1 VKVRCAALARVAE
14 WQTRRTQN
22 PLFERMCGFK
32 SHLGHPGDSYTR
44 GMGHRLLKRRLEQTA
59 SRMRELQTELRVV
72 EDQLDHLLD
81 DSHDKSLRALVAET
95 PGAEF
100 EYRDA
105 KRHSDVMQ
113 KRRDSLVAELSQ
125 LESRINELLD
135 RMKEPI
141 T

>member
-1 VKVRCAALARVAE
+1 
-14 WQTRRTQN
+14 
-22 PLFERMCGFK
+22 
-32 SHLGHPGDSYTR
+32 
-44 GMGHRLLKRRLEQTA
+44 MGHRLLKRRLEQTA
-59 SRMRELQTELRVV
+59 SRMRELEAELRVV

-81 DSHDKSLRALVAET
+81 DSNDKSLRALVAET

-113 KRRDSLVAELSQ
+113 KRRDSLITELSQ